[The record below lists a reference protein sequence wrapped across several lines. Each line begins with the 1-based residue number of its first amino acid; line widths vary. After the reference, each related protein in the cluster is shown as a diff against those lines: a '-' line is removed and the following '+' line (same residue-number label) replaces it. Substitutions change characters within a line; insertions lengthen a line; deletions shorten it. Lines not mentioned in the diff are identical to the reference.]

1 MQLTT
6 HQWTL
11 ATVLEAETCFDM
23 VKEFIKEGEL
33 LCRQLNW
40 PLLTLQAPIDL
51 GDIALV
57 SIGGNWSQVFND
69 KVLEVHLPVKVVTN
83 YQF

>member
-11 ATVLEAETCFDM
+11 VTVLETEVCFDM
-23 VKEFIKEGEL
+23 GKEFLKEGEL

-40 PLLTLQAPIDL
+40 PLPTLQAPIDF

-57 SIGGNWSQVFND
+57 SIGGNRSQVFND
-69 KVLEVHLPVKVVTN
+69 EVL
-83 YQF
+83 